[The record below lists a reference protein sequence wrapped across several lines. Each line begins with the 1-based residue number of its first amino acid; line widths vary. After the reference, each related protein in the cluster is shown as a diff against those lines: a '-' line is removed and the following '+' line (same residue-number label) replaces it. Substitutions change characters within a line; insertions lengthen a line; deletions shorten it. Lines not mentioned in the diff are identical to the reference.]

1 MHRQKILLILIVLI
15 LLIIIMIM
23 YNKSNN
29 KLDNKLNYKNLRN
42 NIHKKYPK
50 SDYVLEIDDPDLS
63 FSDNVMTS
71 VDTINLYPSQY
82 PYTFGY
88 KPYYY
93 RLYPY
98 PLRPQYHYHKK
109 DGKK

>member
-1 MHRQKILLILIVLI
+1 
-15 LLIIIMIM
+15 M
-23 YNKSNN
+23 YNKSDNKTDNKTNN
-29 KLDNKLNYKNLRN
+29 ISDNKLNYKNLRN
-42 NIHKKYPK
+42 NIHKKYSYPK

-63 FSDNVMTS
+63 FSDNIMTS
-71 VDTINLYPSQY
+71 VDTINLYPNQY

-109 DGKK
+109 DGTWLF